1 MRTPPPLPSALSG
14 TSFTSAHAR
23 RAGVSASRLRARDL
37 QHPFHGVHAS
47 RPPSDVI
54 ARCLAYLR
62 VMPDYAFFSH
72 QTAAALLGV
81 PLPPGIA
88 DDHLHVSVSFPRTP
102 PRGRGIIGHSL
113 GSVEGFVVGDLPIS
127 EPAHVWCQL
136 SGVLERDDLVAA
148 GDFLVGARTR
158 SPLVTDDDLAALA
171 ADLHRTK
178 GARSRTWALQRIRF
192 GADSRP
198 ESLLRLLLESLGLE
212 GLHVNAPVTVSSGRL
227 VLHPDLSVPKLR
239 LAFEYEGDGHR
250 VDQRQ
255 WYLDIERRE
264 LLEAEG
270 WRVVRVTA
278 RDLFHERA
286 GFVER
291 LQRFV
296 PNVDFERA

>member
-1 MRTPPPLPSALSG
+1 MHLL
-14 TSFTSAHAR
+14 
-23 RAGVSASRLRARDL
+23 
-37 QHPFHGVHAS
+37 
-47 RPPSDVI
+47 RPPSDII

-62 VMPDYAFFSH
+62 VMPGDAFFSH

-88 DDHLHVSVSFPRTP
+88 DEQLHVAVAFPRTP
-102 PRGRGIIGHSL
+102 PRGRGVVGHSL
-113 GSVEGFVVGDLPIS
+113 GSVEGFLVGNLPIS
-127 EPAHVWCQL
+127 QPAHVWCQL
-136 SGVLERDDLVAA
+136 SGVLEREDLVAA
-148 GDFLVGARTR
+148 GDFLVGGRNR

-198 ESLLRLLLESLGLE
+198 ESLLRLLLEGLGFE
-212 GLHVNAPVTVSSGRL
+212 GVHVNAPIGVDGGRL
-227 VLHPDLSVPKLR
+227 VLHPDLSVRQLR

-286 GFVER
+286 AFVER